1 VIRDA
6 CLRRTERVEAALIG
20 ISTPTSEVLLALPA
34 RPDAARQ
41 ARREL
46 LTRGL
51 DEDISHTVTLL
62 TTELIANA
70 IRHADMDPARD
81 RIVFFGRLAPD
92 LVHIEVGDSGPGF
105 SREDVSPE
113 SGFGM
118 RLLSKL
124 ASRWGCE
131 RSGQGFRVWFEV
143 DRRRRRFQR

>member
-1 VIRDA
+1 MP
-6 CLRRTERVEAALIG
+6 TENIDGRG
-20 ISTPTSEVLLALPA
+20 GPYRHQQPPPTGAPRAPPPPPPPRPPAPARGALPA

-70 IRHADMDPARD
+70 IRHAGMDPAHD

-92 LVHIEVGDSGPGF
+92 PVRIEVAGSGPEF
-105 SREDVSPE
+105 RPAW
-113 SGFGM
+113 
-118 RLLSKL
+118 RIAL
-124 ASRWGCE
+124 AMS
-131 RSGQGFRVWFEV
+131 S
-143 DRRRRRFQR
+143 

>member
-1 VIRDA
+1 
-6 CLRRTERVEAALIG
+6 VEAATPIG
-20 ISTPTSEVLLALPA
+20 TPTSEVLLALPA

-51 DEDISHTVTLL
+51 GEDVSHTVTLL
-62 TTELIANA
+62 TTELIGNA
-70 IRHADMDPARD
+70 IRHAGMDPGND
-81 RIVFFGRLAPD
+81 RIVFFGRLQPD

-105 SREDVSPE
+105 EPDSVDPED
-113 SGFGM
+113 GLGM
-118 RLLSKL
+118 RLLDKL

-143 DRRRRRFQR
+143 DRRSRRFRR

>member
-1 VIRDA
+1 
-6 CLRRTERVEAALIG
+6 LEEAVSS

-51 DEDISHTVTLL
+51 DGDVSHTVTLL

-70 IRHADMDPARD
+70 LRHAHMDPAKD
-81 RIVFFGRLAPD
+81 RIVFFGRMQPD
-92 LVHIEVGDSGPGF
+92 LVHIEIGDSGPGF
-105 SREDVSPE
+105 QPGEPE
-113 SGFGM
+113 GGLGM
-118 RLLSKL
+118 RLLDKL

-143 DRRRRRFQR
+143 DRRRRRFPRR

>member
-1 VIRDA
+1 M
-6 CLRRTERVEAALIG
+6 EAVS

-46 LTRGL
+46 QTRGL

-70 IRHADMDPARD
+70 LRHAGMDPAAD
-81 RIVFFGRLAPD
+81 RIVFFGRMQPN
-92 LVHIEVGDSGPGF
+92 LVRIEVGDSGPGF
-105 SREDVSPE
+105 DPAQQSEV
-113 SGFGM
+113 GFGL
-118 RLLSKL
+118 RLLDKL

-143 DRRRRRFQR
+143 DRRRRRFGR

>member
-1 VIRDA
+1 MATIP
-6 CLRRTERVEAALIG
+6 LEALS

-51 DEDISHTVTLL
+51 DEDVSHTVTLL

-70 IRHADMDPARD
+70 IQHAGMDPGRD

-92 LVHIEVGDSGPGF
+92 LVRIEVGDSGPGF
-105 SREDVSPE
+105 SREE
-113 SGFGM
+113 TENEGGFGM
-118 RLLSKL
+118 RLLGKL

-131 RSGQGFRVWFEV
+131 QSGQGFRVWFEV

>member
-1 VIRDA
+1 M
-6 CLRRTERVEAALIG
+6 EAVS

-51 DEDISHTVTLL
+51 DDDISHTVTLL

-70 IRHADMDPARD
+70 IRHAGMDPATD
-81 RIVFFGRLAPD
+81 RIVFFGRMAPD
-92 LVHIEVGDSGPGF
+92 LVRVEVGDSG
-105 SREDVSPE
+105 
-113 SGFGM
+113 SGFDPAGSTEGLGM
-118 RLLSKL
+118 RMLGKL

-131 RSGQGFRVWFEV
+131 RSDQGFRVWFEV
-143 DRRRRRFQR
+143 DRRRRR

>member
-1 VIRDA
+1 VP
-6 CLRRTERVEAALIG
+6 

-51 DEDISHTVTLL
+51 DEDVSHTVTLL

-70 IRHADMDPARD
+70 IQHAGMDPARD

-92 LVHIEVGDSGPGF
+92 LVRIEIGDSGPGF
-105 SREDVSPE
+105 SREE
-113 SGFGM
+113 TEGQGGFGM
-118 RLLSKL
+118 RLLGKL

-143 DRRRRRFQR
+143 DRRRRRFRR